1 MPHGYCWV
9 VVAVQTFPSSPS
21 FLPSFL
27 PFVPFVPYQ
36 MSASLPSCC
45 FVCDE
50 VFVGDDFDCN
60 DLEFCSAR
68 CLNNYT
74 KCLCRSCECLVCS
87 CDENIPDC
95 YGFENANAV
104 CCDDDDDESV
114 WSDDDGEYEPSDAII
129 LVRYNELLGADEVI
143 VSHYSW

>member
-1 MPHGYCWV
+1 M
-9 VVAVQTFPSSPS
+9 
-21 FLPSFL
+21 
-27 PFVPFVPYQ
+27 
-36 MSASLPSCC
+36 
-45 FVCDE
+45 
-50 VFVGDDFDCN
+50 
-60 DLEFCSAR
+60 
-68 CLNNYT
+68 
-74 KCLCRSCECLVCS
+74 CS